1 MLDSFQGLIK
11 YVENN
16 PLIATLMSG
25 GAVVWLFAN
34 LRSIFSAIITG
45 IKACISFTITNT
57 YEDSRGYGCGY
68 NIKIKQL
75 VFNNFLIGTKVL
87 WERTVNIDLSNAID
101 ALNFEK
107 DTNAT
112 SVYESQYGAVPVEN
126 ESGTMVASAKMVNAY
141 GFSIRLIFGKICFVE
156 RSYKLDGQRITMNT
170 NVRVFFAR
178 KMNFMKKLEDT
189 INAKVIENLQSN
201 EASSYVMVWNS
212 DTFAGR
218 KMKRSLDSIFTEN
231 DVHKELY
238 NSIRSF
244 IDNRAIYKKLNYPYN
259 YCGLLYGVPGSGKTS
274 TILAIASE
282 LKRNVH
288 YINLSQTNSIQLLKA
303 FNDNPNGTI
312 YVFEDIDA
320 ISYKGANTR
329 DKKMSSKDSDESE
342 NGIAKVFGISLSDL
356 LNITDGL
363 LASDGTICLFT
374 TNHIEKLDPA
384 FLRAGRMNKT
394 IEFKYMAPD
403 VSRRMVEAYLDISID
418 NMMDNIKPAELQEC
432 ILDVLLNKK
441 TVEDLKKTFC
451 KQQCSSHLAQSVYI
465 RSIQT

>member
-34 LRSIFSAIITG
+34 LRSIFSAIITS

-57 YEDSRGYGCGY
+57 YEDARGYGCGY

-75 VFNNFLIGTKVL
+75 VFNNFLIGTKAL
-87 WERTVNIDLSNAID
+87 WERTVNIDLSNSID
-101 ALNFEK
+101 VLNFEK
-107 DTNAT
+107 DTNAI
-112 SVYESQYGAVPVEN
+112 SVYESQHVAVPVEN
-126 ESGTMVASAKMVNAY
+126 ESGTMVVSAKMVNAY

-178 KMNFMKKLEDT
+178 KKNFMKKLEDT

-201 EASSYVMVWNS
+201 EVSSYIMVWNS

-231 DVHKELY
+231 DAHKELY

-303 FNDNPNGTI
+303 FNDNPTGSI

-320 ISYKGANTR
+320 ISYKGAGTR
-329 DKKMSSKDSDESE
+329 VKDDNEEKPE
-342 NGIAKVFGISLSDL
+342 NDIAKAFGISLSDL

-384 FLRAGRMNKT
+384 FLRAGRMNKRV
-394 IEFKYMAPD
+394 EFKYMSSNIA
-403 VSRRMVEAYLDISID
+403 RKMVDAYLDVSTD
-418 NMMDNIKPAELQEC
+418 LKMKDNIHPAELQEC
-432 ILDVLLNKK
+432 ILDIL
-441 TVEDLKKTFC
+441 LKKSTINDLISKFC
-451 KQQCSSHLAQSVYI
+451 TL
-465 RSIQT
+465 